1 VIPFSTAG
9 PADVSTDPAAAEPF
23 RVLHTNLNLARGT
36 SARPFALALL
46 SAGPGEGKSTSLQH
60 LARVMAAAGER
71 VLLIDGDLRR
81 PTQHTLAGRP
91 RSPGLGEVLLGQ
103 TKAEDAIQTAIAP
116 GLDFLPCGAVSGLTL
131 GLLHAAPLKA
141 LLASLRDRYDRV
153 LIDSP
158 PIIGV
163 SDAAVLASSVEG
175 LILLIQHRRNPQ
187 SMVVRAQQ
195 VITSLGTPLIGAV
208 LTQVPPKSGE
218 DYGYYTANYAYYR
231 DDQAKPP
238 RASSKGLSRS
248 PEKITLSEPK
258 RK

>member
-1 VIPFSTAG
+1 MRFG
-9 PADVSTDPAAAEPF
+9 
-23 RVLHTNLNLARGT
+23 
-36 SARPFALALL
+36 
-46 SAGPGEGKSTSLQH
+46 
-60 LARVMAAAGER
+60 
-71 VLLIDGDLRR
+71 
-81 PTQHTLAGRP
+81 
-91 RSPGLGEVLLGQ
+91 
-103 TKAEDAIQTAIAP
+103 
-116 GLDFLPCGAVSGLTL
+116 VSGLTL

-141 LLASLRDRYDRV
+141 LMNSLRDRYDRV

-163 SDAAVLASSVEG
+163 SDAAVLSSSVDA

-187 SMVVRAQQ
+187 SMVMRAQQ
-195 VITSLGTPLIGAV
+195 VIASLGTPLIGAV

-231 DDQAKPP
+231 DDRAKAP
-238 RASSKGLSRS
+238 RVGDKGSGS